1 MNGDMILV
9 LDLGSRENERLVQEL
24 GELGVYS
31 EVRPHTF
38 TREELDNMPNV
49 KGVIVNGGPNWE
61 GAEVSRRSAM
71 RPCRCFWWTTWE
83 MRPGPRMRWSG
94 EWSCLLSCSAC
105 AALRQR
111 AEYM

>member
-61 GAEVSRRSAM
+61 GAEVSKEICNAPMPVLLVDHMGDAPWPEDEVERRMVLSAFVFSL
-71 RPCRCFWWTTWE
+71 CGIETE
-83 MRPGPRMRWSG
+83 G
-94 EWSCLLSCSAC
+94 
-105 AALRQR
+105 
-111 AEYM
+111 